1 MLLRPL
7 QSTTQLGRPG
17 QGPLQ
22 KRAKFSRAHNRQL
35 RLVSR
40 LCGTGKFISFFQLR
54 SGSILDT
61 LEQSPINPLLYSLA
75 PPDRSRTQRGLKVE
89 KMKGDSSIYL
99 KFKDGHEFPE
109 NPGVTSY
116 SLVLNQEEAKRLF
129 AKIKWENVERFSIH
143 TEQV

>member
-1 MLLRPL
+1 
-7 QSTTQLGRPG
+7 
-17 QGPLQ
+17 
-22 KRAKFSRAHNRQL
+22 
-35 RLVSR
+35 
-40 LCGTGKFISFFQLR
+40 
-54 SGSILDT
+54 
-61 LEQSPINPLLYSLA
+61 
-75 PPDRSRTQRGLKVE
+75 
-89 KMKGDSSIYL
+89 MKGDSSIYL